1 MRAMLAIVGKDLTLL
16 LRDRGNAFFTFG
28 FPLLIAIFF
37 GTIFGG
43 VGTPSRLPIVVV
55 DESGGKVAAAFVE
68 DLAADPLIAVERI
81 PDRSEGERLVRRG
94 SALACVVI
102 PADFE
107 TKAERLLSG
116 GSLDLVAVVD
126 PARRAEGALLA
137 GKLNEV
143 AFRQL
148 GRIFADPE
156 RLSASLA
163 RARALVREAKDL
175 VPGDRLLF
183 EALFTALDSLGRRF
197 AAAPA
202 AADGG
207 PPPPPGGMQA
217 WSPVRIDLQTV
228 AAGGKAPANA
238 YSVTFPQGVAW
249 GMMSCVLAF
258 ASSLADERRRGT
270 LRRLAVAPIRRWQI
284 LAGKALACSVTCLIV
299 ITLLSVTGT
308 LLFSVRIGSVPL
320 LTVAALACSLCF
332 SGLMML
338 LAGIFR
344 TEGGAQGA
352 GRAAILVLAMIGG
365 GSIPIIFMPRFMQ
378 VLSAFSPFS
387 WAIWAIEG
395 ATWRGFAVAEMA
407 YPCAIL
413 VAVGAGCFGVGAALF
428 RRVEV

>member
-1 MRAMLAIVGKDLTLL
+1 MLAMLAIVRKDLTLL

-43 VGTPSRLPIVVV
+43 SGDRAKLPIVVV
-55 DESGGKVAAAFVE
+55 DESRGKVSAAFLE
-68 DLAADPLIAVERI
+68 DLAADSLIAVEQ
-81 PDRSEGERLVRRG
+81 GETREAGENRVRRG

-107 TKAERLLSG
+107 AKADRLLSG

-126 PARRAEGALLA
+126 PARKAEGALLA

-148 GRIFADPE
+148 ARIFTDPE
-156 RLSASLA
+156 RLAASLA
-163 RARALVREAKDL
+163 EARTLVRDATGL
-175 VPGDRLLF
+175 SPVDRLRF
-183 EALFTALDSLGRRF
+183 EALFAALESLGQRF
-197 AAAPA
+197 AAATPPGDSPA
-202 AADGG
+202 
-207 PPPPPGGMQA
+207 PPPSGMQA
-217 WSPVRIDLQTV
+217 WSPIRIDLQTV
-228 AAGGKAPANA
+228 AAGGKQPANA
-238 YSVTFPQGVAW
+238 YAVTFPQGIAW

-284 LAGKALACSVTCLIV
+284 LLGKSLACVVTGMAIV
-299 ITLLSVTGT
+299 TLLAVVASLG
-308 LLFSVRIGSVPL
+308 FSVRIGSF
-320 LTVAALACSLCF
+320 AALAVAGLASSACF
-332 SGLMML
+332 AGIMML

-378 VLSAFSPFS
+378 VISVFSPFS
-387 WAIWAIEG
+387 WSIYAVEG
-395 ATWRGFAVAEMA
+395 AIWRGFGPAEMA
-407 YPCAIL
+407 WPCAVLGAIG
-413 VAVGAGCFGVGAALF
+413 VACFAVGATLF